1 MLFFQKQRALA
12 FAAIV
17 VTTILIIG
25 GIPLVSNAEYFNSLQ
40 HLIDYGRAKNVI
52 LFIGDGMGDSEITIA
67 RNYSVGAAGR
77 LALDTL
83 TFTGE
88 YTTYSLQESNPKL
101 PDYVTDSAASGTGW
115 ATGTKTSNGR
125 ISTTAGTDKDL
136 KTILEL
142 AQERGF
148 ATGDV
153 STAELT
159 DATPAVLVSH
169 VSNRNCQGPQD
180 MTSCPQDKKSASGP
194 GSIAEQSIDHGVDV
208 FLGGGKQRYNQIIDS
223 GSFAGKTV
231 IESAQA
237 QGYQVVTDAA
247 GLQSA
252 QPDKKL
258 LGLFNS
264 GNMSLEWGGESAVPF
279 PGSGP
284 QRCQEGLRL
293 TNEPSL
299 AEMTTK
305 AIQLLEQRQ
314 GSQRSGKFRGFKG
327 RTGFFLQVEGASI
340 DKRDHAGN
348 PCEQIGETVAFDQA
362 IKVALDYA
370 NRHQDTLII
379 VTGDHGHTSQII
391 PNPTQTD
398 YSPGKYSTLTTF
410 DGAQMTINYATNL
423 PNNSQE
429 HTGTQI
435 RIAAQGPQAANVVGV
450 IDQTDLFHI
459 ISRAIG
465 VE

>member
-1 MLFFQKQRALA
+1 MFFLKKQRALG
-12 FAAIV
+12 FAATV
-17 VTTILIIG
+17 ATTILVVSS
-25 GIPLVSNAEYFNSLQ
+25 IPIVGHAEYFKSFQ

-125 ISTTAGTDKDL
+125 ISTTASTDKDL

-142 AQERGF
+142 AQEKGF
-148 ATGDV
+148 VTGDV

-169 VSNRNCQGPQD
+169 VANRNCQGPTD
-180 MTSCPQDKKSASGP
+180 MSSCPQDKKSAGGP

-208 FLGGGKQRYNQIIDS
+208 FLGGGLQRYNQTIDG

-252 QPDKKL
+252 QPDKKV

-264 GNMSLEWGGESAVPF
+264 GNMSLEWSGESAVPF

-284 QRCQEGLRL
+284 QRCQENLRP

-299 AEMTTK
+299 AEMTSK
-305 AIQLLEQRQ
+305 AIELLEQRQ
-314 GSQRSGKFRGFKG
+314 GSQRSGRFAG
-327 RTGFFLQVEGASI
+327 RRGFFLQVEGASI

-348 PCEQIGETVAFDQA
+348 PCEQIGETVAFDRA

-370 NRHQDTLII
+370 SRHPDTLVV
-379 VTGDHGHTSQII
+379 VTADHGHTSQII
-391 PNPTQTD
+391 PNPTETD
-398 YSPGKYSTLTTF
+398 HSPGKYSTLTTA

-429 HTGTQI
+429 HTGTQV

-459 ISRAIG
+459 MARAIG